1 MAINRS
7 IDARYD
13 SRQYLSRRCASG
25 CAFIA
30 AAILFC
36 TSLGNASGQVQPVSK
51 PEKPPADT
59 LPASWN
65 WKELPLGITKSIEH
79 PPENSATDEKIKLG
93 RRLFFDPILSDDG
106 SMSCASCHRPEN
118 GFASADVV
126 SIGVDGVQG
135 NRNVPTILNR
145 GLGKNFFWD
154 GREVTLEQQ
163 ALQPIINPKE
173 LASSLDAV
181 IGRLKSDAAYVD
193 LFHAAFGSATEKTEV
208 DSQPAVAVSPENLA
222 KALACF
228 ERTLIVGNSAVDQ
241 FRASKYESLTARQR
255 TGMWVFESRG
265 RCWQCH
271 SGDNLSD
278 EQFHN
283 TGVSFG
289 IPDRDLGRYSI
300 TKTENDRFAMKTPTL
315 RGVAQT
321 APYMHDG
328 SVPTLRAVVEFYSN
342 GGSPKD
348 PNLDSRIKP
357 LNLTEEE
364 IVALTDFLEALSPTK
379 PFAR

>member
-1 MAINRS
+1 MKMHVTQN
-7 IDARYD
+7 YVT
-13 SRQYLSRRCASG
+13 
-25 CAFIA
+25 IA

-36 TSLGNASGQVQPVSK
+36 ISFGSASGQVQPVSQ
-51 PEKPPADT
+51 PEKPPTDT

-79 PPENSATDEKIKLG
+79 PSDNSATDEKIKLG

-106 SMSCASCHRPEN
+106 SMACASCHRPEN
-118 GFASADVV
+118 GFASADAV
-126 SIGVDGVQG
+126 SIGVGGIRG

-145 GLGKNFFWD
+145 GLGKTFFWD
-154 GREVTLEQQ
+154 GRENSLEQQ
-163 ALQPIINPKE
+163 ALQPITNPKE

-181 IGRLKSDAAYVD
+181 IGRLKSDTTYVD
-193 LFHAAFGSATEKTEV
+193 LFAAAFMSANEKTETN
-208 DSQPAVAVSPENLA
+208 SQPVNVVTPENLA
-222 KALACF
+222 KALSCF
-228 ERTLIVGNSAVDQ
+228 ERTLTVGNSAVDQ

-289 IPDRDLGRYSI
+289 TPDRDQGRFSNSSKEI
-300 TKTENDRFAMKTPTL
+300 DRFAMKTPTL

-328 SVPTLRAVVEFYSN
+328 SIKTLREVVEFYSN
-342 GGSPKD
+342 GGSPQD

-357 LNLTEEE
+357 LKLTEEE
-364 IVALTDFLEALSPTK
+364 IIALTDFLEALSPTES
-379 PFAR
+379 FAR